1 MCLCGDF
8 MTSDNFNWYWLHELG
23 TILLDSD
30 DEAYLRT
37 AINRFYFSAFC
48 EARDYLIQNKI
59 YYNEK
64 FRKILHS
71 RSGNV
76 HSATSL
82 IFRIAHEFRLEE
94 VGLGIDYSLTNLRK
108 LRNIADYETP
118 SKDFKNIAI
127 ESKSNSYFVFNTLRD
142 L

>member
-1 MCLCGDF
+1 
-8 MTSDNFNWYWLHELG
+8 
-23 TILLDSD
+23 
-30 DEAYLRT
+30 
-37 AINRFYFSAFC
+37 
-48 EARDYLIQNKI
+48 
-59 YYNEK
+59 
-64 FRKILHS
+64 
-71 RSGNV
+71 
-76 HSATSL
+76 L
-82 IFRIAHEFRLEE
+82 IFRRAHEFRPEE